1 MNFIYK
7 AKEYAQKTAIVSG
20 GNEYS
25 YQTLFDEATLFAKI
39 LLGGEQDL
47 NQQRV
52 AFMVDPG
59 FDYVKV
65 QWAIWLAGG
74 VAVPLCLSHPI
85 PSLQYVMEDTGA
97 SVIVSSNNYSS
108 FLEPL
113 IGAPGIRYFNVNE
126 TYSNIEKE
134 LSRISGT
141 LKVVIGGV
149 ITVSAAIIVLL
160 IQLNQNI
167 SSL

>member
-85 PSLQYVMEDTGA
+85 PSLQYVIEDTGA
-97 SVIVSSNNYSS
+97 SVIVSSENFTS
-108 FLEPL
+108 FLHPL
-113 IGAPGIRYFNVNE
+113 TSASGVRYFNVNAV
-126 TYSNIEKE
+126 YSNIEIA
-134 LSRISGT
+134 LPQVDPNRDAMILYTSGT
-141 LKVVIGGV
+141 TNKPK
-149 ITVSAAIIVLL
+149 
-160 IQLNQNI
+160 
-167 SSL
+167 

>member
-7 AKEYAQKTAIVSG
+7 AKDYAQKIAIVSG
-20 GNEYS
+20 GNQYS
-25 YQTLFDEATLFAKI
+25 YQTLFEEATLFAKT
-39 LLGGEQDL
+39 LLGDAADL

-85 PSLQYVMEDTGA
+85 PSLQAVMEDTGA
-97 SVIVSSNNYSS
+97 SGIGSSNNS
-108 FLEPL
+108 
-113 IGAPGIRYFNVNE
+113 
-126 TYSNIEKE
+126 T
-134 LSRISGT
+134 
-141 LKVVIGGV
+141 
-149 ITVSAAIIVLL
+149 
-160 IQLNQNI
+160 
-167 SSL
+167 SL